1 MDKAIQILLN
11 PEKLNLPDSSAVY
24 AVFSSSKCRFV
35 GVTDNLH
42 QTILEHFM
50 PNEPNI
56 PFRYFMQ
63 SVKPKIIQYEVL
75 PNTLSFTQ
83 REAIR
88 ENWNNLF
95 TPTDGQAS
103 FSPREVQPQLVTI

>member
-11 PEKLNLPDSSAVY
+11 PEKLNLPASSAVY

-35 GVTDNLH
+35 GITDNLH
-42 QTILEHFM
+42 QTILEHLK

-75 PNTLSFTQ
+75 SNTLSFTQ

-88 ENWNNLF
+88 EKWSNLF
-95 TPTDGQAS
+95 NPTDVQPA
-103 FSPREVQPQLVTI
+103 FFPQETQPQLMMI